1 MKMMKSAN
9 MLRCAAVTLAAGMCS
24 GAGGVRSVHGA
35 AAARE
40 VPEVKLEGN
49 NYDGAVKLIDGITY
63 VKIRE
68 FAEGLGARVTW
79 NGESGLASVKSD
91 GLDLTV
97 GCSDGYFKANG
108 YYLWFNGESFVEGE
122 RIYVPLRAIGTAF
135 GYDTHWN
142 GKRFTAEL
150 TESGNISVRP
160 QYSADDLYWLSR
172 IISAEAEGES
182 FEGKLAVGTVVL
194 NRVRNIEFP
203 NTVYGVICDRKKC
216 GQFTPVANGEIYGE
230 PDAESILAAKTCLEG
245 NTLRGDI
252 LFFMNASIAESFWIS
267 SSRRYVTTIGNHDFY
282 A

>member
-1 MKMMKSAN
+1 MKSAN
-9 MLRCAAVTLAAGMCS
+9 TLRCAAATLAAVMCIGSGGM
-24 GAGGVRSVHGA
+24 RSAHGA
-35 AAARE
+35 EAVRDI
-40 VPEVKLEGN
+40 PEVKLEGTR
-49 NYDGAVKLIDGITY
+49 YDGTVKLIDGITY

-79 NGESGLASVKSD
+79 NGDAGLASVTSD

-108 YYLWFNGESFVEGE
+108 YYLWFNGESFVEDE

-135 GYDTHWN
+135 GYDTAWN
-142 GKRFTAEL
+142 GRQFSAEL
-150 TESGNISVRP
+150 RESANSSIKVP
-160 QYSADDLYWLSR
+160 YSADDLYWLSR

-182 FEGKLAVGTVVL
+182 FQGKLAVGTVVL
-194 NRVRNIEFP
+194 NRVKSSEFP
-203 NTVYGVICDRKKC
+203 NTVYGVIFDRKN
-216 GQFTPVANGEIYGE
+216 GVQFTPVANGEIYGE